1 MRDRRLVFCHILLT
15 SVYFSDKQVEDQPKS
30 PVAASNVDPIP
41 QETPWQEAEKP
52 TEGLTVVARDI
63 LGCHSVLAVSN
74 LCA

>member
-1 MRDRRLVFCHILLT
+1 MRHRRLVFWHILLT

-30 PVAASNVDPIP
+30 PATASNVDPIP
-41 QETPWQEAEKP
+41 QETPRQEAEKP
-52 TEGLTVVARDI
+52 TEGLSVVSRGI